1 MGLLQKLENKW
12 FAILFSLGILLIFYN
27 LYPNSWKYIVSILIA
42 YLIADVAKSLL
53 IKGEKGIIQIPFLGT
68 TKTQHEGH
76 GYLVFLIY
84 ILVGT
89 IFGSYL
95 GEMVSNN
102 FISNMAGWVNIVIPN
117 AIIIG
122 LVYLDFWITFK
133 ER

>member
-1 MGLLQKLENKW
+1 MGLLQKLEKKW
-12 FAILFSLGILLIFYN
+12 FAILFSLIILLIFYN

-76 GYLVFLIY
+76 GYLIFLIY

-89 IFGSYL
+89 IVGSYL
-95 GEMVSNN
+95 GEAISNN
-102 FISNMAGWVNIVIPN
+102 FISNMTGWVNIIIPN

>member
-1 MGLLQKLENKW
+1 MGLLQKLEKKW

-27 LYPNSWKYIVSILIA
+27 IYPNSWKYIVSILIA

-76 GYLVFLIY
+76 GYLVFLVY

-89 IFGSYL
+89 IVGSYL
-95 GEMVSNN
+95 GKTISDN
-102 FISNMAGWVNIVIPN
+102 FISNMTGWVNIIIPN